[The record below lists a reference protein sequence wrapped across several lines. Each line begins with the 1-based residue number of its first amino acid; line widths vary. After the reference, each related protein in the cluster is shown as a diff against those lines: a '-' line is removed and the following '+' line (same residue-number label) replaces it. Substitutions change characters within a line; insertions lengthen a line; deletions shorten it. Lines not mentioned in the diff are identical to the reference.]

1 MHNVTHFIYDLGV
14 SNYQLKNLDRGFS
27 YQGNSELKMT
37 MGINEITATSLLNE
51 RDEKYLARIIKLFGD
66 EKDAKKIARNIIFI

>member
-1 MHNVTHFIYDLGV
+1 
-14 SNYQLKNLDRGFS
+14 
-27 YQGNSELKMT
+27 MT

-66 EKDAKKIARNIIFI
+66 EKDAKKIARNIILFRKNKKLFHQMN